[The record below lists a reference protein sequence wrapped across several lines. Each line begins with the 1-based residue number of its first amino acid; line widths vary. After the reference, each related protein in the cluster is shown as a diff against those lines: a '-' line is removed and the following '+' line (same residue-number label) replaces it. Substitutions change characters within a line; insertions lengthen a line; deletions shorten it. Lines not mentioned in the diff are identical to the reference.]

1 MEDASF
7 DGVTMAQS
15 PGDGS
20 SRGLCSLQVFY
31 KFTTNN
37 YTRNPF
43 PREIIK
49 AQALTSLGALSPAVA
64 FVCSGR
70 YVISGDGGSL
80 GRQWRYDLCV
90 TRTPRTSKTLS
101 SALAC
106 SLVSA

>member
-1 MEDASF
+1 MSF

-20 SRGLCSLQVFY
+20 SRGLCALQVFY

-43 PREIIK
+43 PRKIIK
-49 AQALTSLGALSPAVA
+49 ARALTSLGALSPAVA

-70 YVISGDGGSL
+70 YVISGDGGFL
-80 GRQWRYDLCV
+80 GRQRGYDLCA
-90 TRTPRTSKTLS
+90 TSNSSNFSKTLS
-101 SALAC
+101 SVLTC
-106 SLVSA
+106 SLAPA